1 MHCIDHR
8 ALCSW
13 LIAPAL
19 LVLCGSALAA
29 ERLMIRAD
37 RLVDVERGQVETAQA
52 ILIEGERIVAV
63 GPAATL
69 DAGNAAVLDLGDVTL
84 LPGLIDAHTHLV
96 NGDPINFYEGLV
108 RRSHIDQAVAAHLYA
123 RRTLEAG
130 FTTVRVLGTRE
141 YVDVALREAIDSGL
155 VTGPR
160 LFVAGLAITATGGHG
175 DLVGF
180 SPYLEF
186 DRFSNIADGP
196 DEIRKLVRQNVKYG
210 ADLIKLLATAG
221 VTSGE
226 DSVSAPQ
233 FSQEEMNVAVAEA
246 ARWGRRVAAHAHG
259 TEGIKMAVRA
269 GVASIEHGSLLDDE
283 AIRLMKARGTYL
295 VADIYV
301 TDYILAEFARL
312 GYAPVVL
319 EKERQVGRE
328 QRESF
333 RKAVR
338 AGVKIALGTDAGLF
352 PHGDN
357 AKQLAVMVEWG
368 MTPMQAIQAAT
379 RAPADLLGLPDEL
392 GAIRPGAYADIIAV
406 QGDPVADVRVLEDV
420 AFVMKGGV
428 VYKNRLPSRAD

>member
-1 MHCIDHR
+1 MHCSDR
-8 ALCSW
+8 RVLCSW

-84 LPGLIDAHTHLV
+84 VPGLIDAHTHLV
-96 NGDPINFYEGLV
+96 NGDPINFYERMV
-108 RRSHIDQAVAAHLYA
+108 RRSHVDQAVAAHLYA

-130 FTTVRVLGTRE
+130 FTTVRVLGARE

-160 LFVAGLAITATGGHG
+160 LFVAGLAISATGGHG

-233 FSQEEMNVAVAEA
+233 FSQEEMNVAVEEA

-283 AIRLMKARGTYL
+283 AIRLMKERGTYL

-319 EKERQVGRE
+319 EKERKVGRE

-368 MTPMQAIQAAT
+368 MKTMQAIRAAKRET
-379 RAPADLLGLPDEL
+379 ADLLGLAGEL

>member
-1 MHCIDHR
+1 MHCSDR
-8 ALCSW
+8 RVLCSW

-84 LPGLIDAHTHLV
+84 VPGLIDAHTHLV
-96 NGDPINFYEGLV
+96 NGDPINFYERMV
-108 RRSHIDQAVAAHLYA
+108 RRSHVDQAVAAHLYA

-130 FTTVRVLGTRE
+130 FTTVRVLGARE

-160 LFVAGLAITATGGHG
+160 LFVAGLAISATGGHG

-233 FSQEEMNVAVAEA
+233 FSQEEMNVAVEEA

-283 AIRLMKARGTYL
+283 AIRLMKERGTYL

-312 GYAPVVL
+312 GYASVV
-319 EKERQVGRE
+319 
-328 QRESF
+328 
-333 RKAVR
+333 
-338 AGVKIALGTDAGLF
+338 DAGLF

-379 RAPADLLGLPDEL
+379 RAPADLLGLTGEL

-428 VYKNRLPSRAD
+428 VYQNRLPSRAD

>member
-1 MHCIDHR
+1 M
-8 ALCSW
+8 
-13 LIAPAL
+13 
-19 LVLCGSALAA
+19 
-29 ERLMIRAD
+29 
-37 RLVDVERGQVETAQA
+37 
-52 ILIEGERIVAV
+52 
-63 GPAATL
+63 
-69 DAGNAAVLDLGDVTL
+69 
-84 LPGLIDAHTHLV
+84 
-96 NGDPINFYEGLV
+96 
-108 RRSHIDQAVAAHLYA
+108 
-123 RRTLEAG
+123 
-130 FTTVRVLGTRE
+130 
-141 YVDVALREAIDSGL
+141 REAIDSGL
-155 VTGPR
+155 VIGPR
-160 LFVAGLAITATGGHG
+160 LFVAGLPISATGGHG

-180 SPYLEF
+180 SPYIEF

-233 FSQEEMNVAVAEA
+233 FSQEEMNAAVEEA

-283 AIRLMKARGTYL
+283 AIGMMKERGTYL

-301 TDYILAEFARL
+301 TDYILAEFQRL
-312 GYAPVVL
+312 GYPAVVL
-319 EKERQVGRE
+319 EKERKVGRA

-333 RKAVR
+333 KKAVR

-379 RAPADLLGLPDEL
+379 RAPADLIGHADEL
-392 GAIRPGAYADIIAV
+392 GVIKSGAYADIIAV
-406 QGDPVADVRVLEDV
+406 QGDPVADIRALENV
-420 AFVMKGGV
+420 GFVMKGGV
-428 VYKNRLPSRAD
+428 VYKNRLSPSAD